1 MKLFIN
7 IISDIII
14 LTLITVFHDRKK
26 TPQFVE
32 SDR

>member
-14 LTLITVFHDRKK
+14 LLITAFHDRKK
-26 TPQFVE
+26 TSQFVE